1 MTETS
6 RHTLRQMSLEM
17 LHLSFSMDELE
28 YFFWPKCMLRIPLS
42 EPQYPYATCNDTLAL
57 LSTHQI
63 YFLQLKYPYLNQA
76 L

>member
-28 YFFWPKCMLRIPLS
+28 YFFGQNVCFAFP
-42 EPQYPYATCNDTLAL
+42 
-57 LSTHQI
+57 
-63 YFLQLKYPYLNQA
+63 
-76 L
+76 